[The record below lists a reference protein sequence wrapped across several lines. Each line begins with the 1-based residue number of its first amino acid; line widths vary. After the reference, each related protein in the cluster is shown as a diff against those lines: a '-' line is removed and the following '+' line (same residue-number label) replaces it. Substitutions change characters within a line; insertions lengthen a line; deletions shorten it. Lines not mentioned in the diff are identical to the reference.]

1 MGFTF
6 RFETLRKVRKIKEN
20 IAQQEL
26 SQAQRHYF
34 NLENLKNLRI
44 AAKHDVQNELK
55 KRMTSGLKAS
65 QMKQYYDYLAFLD
78 ENIKQLDKNLAAAQK
93 KLDEKR
99 AHMLSAKREHKAI
112 ERLKEVDEE
121 RYIMEQNRQEM
132 RFIDEMAILRHG
144 GIR

>member
-20 IAQQEL
+20 IAQQAF

-44 AAKHDVQNELK
+44 AAKHDVQKELK
-55 KRMTSGLKAS
+55 KRMKSGLKAS

-78 ENIKQLDKNLAAAQK
+78 ENIKQMDKNLAAAQK

-99 AHMLSAKREHKAI
+99 AQMLSAKREHKAI

-121 RYIMEQNRQEM
+121 RYIMEQNRKEM